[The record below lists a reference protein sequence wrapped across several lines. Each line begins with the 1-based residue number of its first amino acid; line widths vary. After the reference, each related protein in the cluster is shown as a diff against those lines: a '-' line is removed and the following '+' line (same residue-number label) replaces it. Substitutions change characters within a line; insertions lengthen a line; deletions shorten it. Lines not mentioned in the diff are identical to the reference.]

1 LLATDPHRRTRTFI
15 ILSVL
20 VCVGLWLNIKKWKFL
35 YYQIVELK
43 GDKMR
48 IGKATFFTTFFFFV
62 TVTALYAADV
72 AKIGVVDFQ
81 RILETSSAGKSAVA
95 KIEKQGERMKAELM
109 KKGAEIEEIQ
119 KKLERE
125 ALVMSKK
132 MRDEKQRAVR
142 IKINDFKILEKK
154 YRSEFQQIEN
164 RLVTRIKKD
173 VFELVEKM
181 GKKEGY
187 LFIVEKREAGVL
199 YIPKT
204 IDLTDSLIQQYN
216 KKYAKEAG
224 KGKG

>member
-1 LLATDPHRRTRTFI
+1 
-15 ILSVL
+15 
-20 VCVGLWLNIKKWKFL
+20 
-35 YYQIVELK
+35 
-43 GDKMR
+43 MR
-48 IGKATFFTTFFFFV
+48 IGKTTFFATFFFFV

-125 ALVMSKK
+125 ALVMSKE

-154 YRSEFQQIEN
+154 YRLEFQQIEN

-173 VFELVEKM
+173 IFELVEEM

-187 LFIVEKREAGVL
+187 LLIVEKREAGVL

-204 IDLTDSLIQQYN
+204 IDLTDKLIRQYN
-216 KKYAKEAG
+216 KKYAKKAG